1 MSLHITRA
9 PAFARREAY
18 RAARTGALLWTI
30 SDCADWDW
38 HTLACAGRS
47 GCTCLAAPQTRSSSD
62 AGVLPATRGTPA
74 FRAKE
79 DHPLVRQQVR
89 PNVEGG
95 LDDRRSQACRSDRL
109 PARSGDDRGVAEAVA
124 RGLPELGGN
133 RSLERASPPAAT
145 GSWETAS
152 DVGLGLR
159 TNVWLQS
166 VASVPTLRPGLS
178 ALDDPGRRPATGISP
193 GHVRGLSCVRRPVA
207 SAMPL
212 SAADRQ
218 HLGDRRCPRPSTRC
232 SRTFL

>member
-1 MSLHITRA
+1 MCSRT
-9 PAFARREAY
+9 PAWSTKEASAWSNPRLLVLVQLRRLVGYA
-18 RAARTGALLWTI
+18 GA
-30 SDCADWDW
+30 
-38 HTLACAGRS
+38 
-47 GCTCLAAPQTRSSSD
+47 
-62 AGVLPATRGTPA
+62 PA

-79 DHPLVRQQVR
+79 DHSLVRQHVR
-89 PNVEGG
+89 PNVEGD

-133 RSLERASPPAAT
+133 RSLERASPPAAP
-145 GSWETAS
+145 GSWEAAS
-152 DVGLGLR
+152 DVGLKLR
-159 TNVWLQS
+159 TNGWLQS

-178 ALDDPGRRPATGISP
+178 CSGRPRASPSHGISP
-193 GHVRGLSCVRRPVA
+193 GQVRGLSCVRRPVA

-232 SRTFL
+232 RRTLL